1 MTAYIGT
8 ERRLVLAFDVGTTY
22 SGISFSI
29 LDPGEI
35 PEIKGVNR
43 YPGQEHVGGDSKTPT
58 VLYYDMDGK
67 VCAAGVEA
75 AGEEIVDKAL
85 EHGWFKAEWFKMHL
99 GPKNSVQRCLPP
111 LPPKKTVVDVM
122 GDYMRYLHQSAK
134 IYIQE
139 THPGGAALWLSLA
152 NNVDFVLSH
161 PNGWEGAQQAQMRR
175 AAILGGLVSNERDAG
190 ARIRFVMEGEASLNF
205 CIRNDLIVKPGSGV
219 LIVDAGGGTIDLSA
233 YSGESSSQFEEVAPA
248 QCHLIGSIFVTQNAC
263 AFIEGLLEDSKY
275 ADDADHIAECFDKS
289 TKLRFKDANEPTFIK
304 FGTPRDQDVG
314 LGIRSGQLRLKGTD
328 VASFFDPSVQCII
341 RAIVEMRRASLK
353 PISRIFLVGGFGAS
367 DYLFSKLKQ
376 ALERLRL
383 DFCRPDTH
391 LNKAVAD
398 GAISFYIDR
407 FVSVRVSRRVYGC
420 GCTTMY
426 DPSNAEHVRHVS
438 KKFLNLPGV
447 ARLPGFFNVILPKNE
462 QVSEK
467 KEFRK
472 SYVQHS
478 REPPTQFTITCEIL
492 CYQGHDPNPQWLDT
506 DSDNY
511 SIFCMVI
518 ANIPKTCAVV
528 RKTPGY
534 GKKYYSTSYDV
545 ILTFGKTELQAQV
558 AWQENVCTQH
568 LPPYQVCHLIAMAL
582 STRVK
587 RRGMDI

>member
-22 SGISFSI
+22 SGISF
-29 LDPGEI
+29 
-35 PEIKGVNR
+35 R

-111 LPPKKTVVDVM
+111 LPPNKTVVDVM

-139 THPGGAALWLSLA
+139 THPGGAALRTASPDA
-152 NNVDFVLSH
+152 A
-161 PNGWEGAQQAQMRR
+161 G
-175 AAILGGLVSNERDAG
+175 AILGGLVSNERDAG

-353 PISRIFLVGGFGAS
+353 PISHVFLVGGFGAS

-391 LNKAVAD
+391 L
-398 GAISFYIDR
+398 
-407 FVSVRVSRRVYGC
+407 RVYGC

-426 DPSNAEHVRHVS
+426 DPSNAEHVRRVS

-506 DSDNY
+506 DS
-511 SIFCMVI
+511 

-558 AWQENVCTQH
+558 AWQENGKEKS
-568 LPPYQVCHLIAMAL
+568 L
-582 STRVK
+582 SILAG
-587 RRGMDI
+587 RGPAKIMYDDI